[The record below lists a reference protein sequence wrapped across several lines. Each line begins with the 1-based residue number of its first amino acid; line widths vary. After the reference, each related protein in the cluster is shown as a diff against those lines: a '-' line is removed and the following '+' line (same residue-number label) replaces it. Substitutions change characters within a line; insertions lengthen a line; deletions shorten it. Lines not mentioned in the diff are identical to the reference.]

1 MKKETERYVFIG
13 TLILG
18 VFLAAYFL
26 NPGIT
31 GFSVFEQN
39 NAATFDEGAY
49 ENVVYD
55 SNSSAVILSQNQT
68 SGTYTS
74 KVFDAGSSVNWINL
88 TFVGSS
94 ALTFQVRICATLNCT
109 NESFSSVNLD
119 NLNLTGQ
126 YFQYKVLF
134 DANATNETL
143 SLTSVSIGSSPIPVP
158 VQTSVSISEPSGTK
172 SASSGIPL
180 NFSVVGEGLTCWYDV
195 HDSSDGAEITGNTSI
210 SQCSNLIF
218 DLGAGEGDYI
228 INVYANGSSGFA
240 SDNSEF
246 SIDLPSSSATE
257 EEETNESTTQV
268 PVTPA
273 ETTESQA
280 ESQTQA
286 QKTTELNL
294 PEIQSFTAV
303 PGSIHEINWNII
315 NSGTEPVTTC
325 VLTSEGDFSSWVSNS
340 DDSVNLNSGDTHEF
354 SVLVS
359 IPEDTE
365 DGAYTLVVSVGC
377 SEVSS
382 SKEFVLNVE
391 KQKLNFEI
399 IDAQR
404 TRVDRVRVVYSIEEL
419 TGSNQDV
426 EVKFLILDS
435 SNNEVANFSQNRSID
450 ANSTDEFS
458 ANIPINDSLEGNFSL
473 SAVANS
479 EVYTTTVLEP
489 ITLGTPVG
497 GFAIFGQGLGTGSI
511 VVFVVV
517 VLALVVVFFVA
528 RRMRK
533 TGKS

>member
-172 SASSGIPL
+172 SASTGIPL

-195 HDSSDGAEITGNTSI
+195 HDASDGAVIKDNTSI
-210 SQCSNLIF
+210 SGCSSLTF
-218 DLGAGEGDYI
+218 DLGAGEGSYAL
-228 INVYANGSSGFA
+228 NVYANGSSGFA
-240 SDNSEF
+240 SKSSSF
-246 SIDLPSSSATE
+246 SVDLPLSTTTE
-257 EEETNESTTQV
+257 EEESESITGAVVQV
-268 PVTPA
+268 PVAPTEAIEPA
-273 ETTESQA
+273 KV
-280 ESQTQA
+280 TQITA
-286 QKTTELNL
+286 SD
-294 PEIQSFTAV
+294 IASFTV
-303 PGSIHEINWNII
+303 IPGSIHEIKWSAKNT
-315 NSGTEPVTTC
+315 GTEPVSTC
-325 VLTSEGDFSSWVSNS
+325 TLKVGGDFASWVSAS
-340 DDSVNLNSGDTHEF
+340 EDSANLNAGDSHEF
-354 SVLVS
+354 VFTVDV
-359 IPEDTE
+359 PEDTE
-365 DGAYTLVVSVGC
+365 DGSYTVSV
-377 SEVSS
+377 
-382 SKEFVLNVE
+382 
-391 KQKLNFEI
+391 
-399 IDAQR
+399 
-404 TRVDRVRVVYSIEEL
+404 
-419 TGSNQDV
+419 
-426 EVKFLILDS
+426 
-435 SNNEVANFSQNRSID
+435 
-450 ANSTDEFS
+450 
-458 ANIPINDSLEGNFSL
+458 
-473 SAVANS
+473 
-479 EVYTTTVLEP
+479 
-489 ITLGTPVG
+489 
-497 GFAIFGQGLGTGSI
+497 
-511 VVFVVV
+511 
-517 VLALVVVFFVA
+517 
-528 RRMRK
+528 
-533 TGKS
+533 